1 MAGRRLKRKAA
12 RDTAAARAQ
21 RKTDLL
27 EEKKARL
34 AKARAAKA
42 RKLQQLQKEQQ
53 KATATT
59 AVASP
64 AGPTEGRRSGR
75 SGVGCEIRQRR
86 RRSHCAEP
94 ADRCSDPRVEK
105 CSSPSDDVLEHATA
119 VQEEAALLR
128 RDNRLQIDANSRSDE
143 AHQLG
148 GDEPFIPSGVLV
160 GHRILRL
167 FGNDDGAVGGQDGC
181 LILPTPTSEEAE
193 EVGSAF
199 FIGTVTSYRPPKA
212 YEQLMPKNAVG
223 GSSSSSS
230 SSSSS
235 ARGVHVDGD
244 GPKKGGRRRG
254 SKKKKSRG
262 GRPRKDAV
270 RELDYALYRVHFD
283 DGDVMDMEPKE
294 VFECSQLY
302 DAKVSG
308 KEAVGR
314 NDETTRLCFSSDICH
329 IMKLLDSCLAQ
340 SHLDIIYLHIMFYLH
355 FLSVRNSPALRPGT
369 TVLRR

>member
-27 EEKKARL
+27 EKKKARL

-59 AVASP
+59 AVASL
-64 AGPTEGRRSGR
+64 AGPTEGRRSSR
-75 SGVGCEIRQRR
+75 SGVGCDIQQRR
-86 RRSHCAEP
+86 RRSNRAEP
-94 ADRCSDPRVEK
+94 ADRCSDPGVEK
-105 CSSPSDDVLEHATA
+105 YSSSSDHVLEHATA

-128 RDNRLQIDANSRSDE
+128 RDNRLQIDADNRSDE

-148 GDEPFIPSGVLV
+148 GDGAFIPSGVLV

-167 FGNDDGAVGGQDGC
+167 FGNVDGADDECVGGQDGC
-181 LILPTPTSEEAE
+181 LILRTPMSKEAE
-193 EVGSAF
+193 EVDSAF
-199 FIGTVTSYRPPKA
+199 FIGTVRSYRPPKA

-230 SSSSS
+230 
-235 ARGVHVDGD
+235 AHGVHVDGD

-254 SKKKKSRG
+254 SKKKKKRG

-308 KEAVGR
+308 RGVVRR
-314 NDETTRLCFSSDICH
+314 NEETTRLCFSSDICH
-329 IMKLLDSCLAQ
+329 IMKLLGSMFGTI
-340 SHLDIIYLHIMFYLH
+340 SPRHILDIIFFHTMFHLHLQ
-355 FLSVRNSPALRPGT
+355 A
-369 TVLRR
+369 

>member
-1 MAGRRLKRKAA
+1 MRSYWFRYSLPTGATGTYSYVARAIPAPNKLNYFVMAGRRLKRKAA
-12 RDTAAARAQ
+12 RDAAAARAQ

-27 EEKKARL
+27 EKKKACL

-64 AGPTEGRRSGR
+64 AGPIKSRCFSRS
-75 SGVGCEIRQRR
+75 SVGCDARQRR

-119 VQEEAALLR
+119 VQEEAALPR

-193 EVGSAF
+193 EVSSAF
-199 FIGTVTSYRPPKA
+199 FIGTVASYRPPKA
-212 YEQLMPKNAVG
+212 YEQLMPKNVVG
-223 GSSSSSS
+223 G
-230 SSSSS
+230 SSS

-308 KEAVGR
+308 RGVVGR
-314 NDETTRLCFSSDICH
+314 NDETTRLCFSI
-329 IMKLLDSCLAQ
+329 
-340 SHLDIIYLHIMFYLH
+340 
-355 FLSVRNSPALRPGT
+355 
-369 TVLRR
+369 

>member
-27 EEKKARL
+27 EKKKARL

-42 RKLQQLQKEQQ
+42 RKLQQLQKEKQKEQQ

-59 AVASP
+59 AVASL
-64 AGPTEGRRSGR
+64 AAPTEGRRSGR
-75 SGVGCEIRQRR
+75 SGSGCDIQQRR
-86 RRSHCAEP
+86 RRSNGAEP
-94 ADRCSDPRVEK
+94 ADRCSDPGAEK
-105 CSSPSDDVLEHATA
+105 YSSPSDDVLEHATA
-119 VQEEAALLR
+119 VQKEAALLR
-128 RDNRLQIDANSRSDE
+128 RDNRLQLDADNRSDE
-143 AHQLG
+143 AHQPG
-148 GDEPFIPSGVLV
+148 GDGSFIPSGVLV

-167 FGNDDGAVGGQDGC
+167 FGNVDGADDEGVGGQDGC
-181 LILPTPTSEEAE
+181 LILRTPMSKEAE
-193 EVGSAF
+193 EVDSAF
-199 FIGTVTSYRPPKA
+199 FIGTVRSYRPPKA

-223 GSSSSSS
+223 GSSSSS
-230 SSSSS
+230 
-235 ARGVHVDGD
+235 AHGVHADGD

-254 SKKKKSRG
+254 SKKKKRRG

-308 KEAVGR
+308 RGRGWFRR
-314 NDETTRLCFSSDICH
+314 NDETTRLCFSSD
-329 IMKLLDSCLAQ
+329 
-340 SHLDIIYLHIMFYLH
+340 
-355 FLSVRNSPALRPGT
+355 LS
-369 TVLRR
+369 